1 MHHKITSNV
10 LYLISQLRQKNSYHH
25 TITGPFQVLIR
36 DEIASKNMRDLSFGG
51 RGVEAVCVDPD
62 EPSLAVF
69 VATNLSIEV
78 LSVEGEADRLKI
90 S

>member
-1 MHHKITSNV
+1 
-10 LYLISQLRQKNSYHH
+10 
-25 TITGPFQVLIR
+25 
-36 DEIASKNMRDLSFGG
+36 MRDLSFGG

>member
-1 MHHKITSNV
+1 
-10 LYLISQLRQKNSYHH
+10 
-25 TITGPFQVLIR
+25 
-36 DEIASKNMRDLSFGG
+36 MRDLSFGG

-62 EPSLAVF
+62 EPGLAAL